1 MSHQPSTVESLRST
15 ASEATHTVAETLDPS
30 EEKKSSKWRQEE
42 TLDGSRTLPSQDV
55 SYKEQLDEAATSGR
69 KNSEEE
75 ESIVEKAASYIP
87 GASIVQSAIQGEQG
101 GAEREA
107 TVDTGK
113 PPTRPAN
120 DVQVEEF
127 LKEQYKSRSTEDGT
141 LKSGEGSLKSGE
153 GST

>member
-1 MSHQPSTVESLRST
+1 VLTID
-15 ASEATHTVAETLDPS
+15 A
-30 EEKKSSKWRQEE
+30 
-42 TLDGSRTLPSQDV
+42 
-55 SYKEQLDEAATSGR
+55 
-69 KNSEEE
+69 
-75 ESIVEKAASYIP
+75 AASYIP

-141 LKSGEGSLKSGE
+141 LKSGERSLKSGE